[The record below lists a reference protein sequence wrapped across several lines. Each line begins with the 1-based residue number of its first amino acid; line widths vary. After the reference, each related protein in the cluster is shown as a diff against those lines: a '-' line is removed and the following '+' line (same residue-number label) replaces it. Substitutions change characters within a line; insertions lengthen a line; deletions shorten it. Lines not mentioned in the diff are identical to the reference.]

1 MREQIEEQRGETTT
15 KSFAFVS
22 ALTNV
27 TSEPSGAEILV
38 DGTSRG
44 RTPLRMDLTARP
56 HELVAHFEGWP
67 DEQQR
72 IEIGPEHEN
81 KVHFVFANG
90 SVKIT
95 SAPGGA
101 TVRANG
107 RELGQTPLVIEEVK
121 PGDVTYE
128 LRLSGYNPT
137 TVTGKVDPQQQ
148 TFLAARLEKS
158 VGPAPG
164 QPFTNSLGMK
174 FVPVGDMRVS
184 IWETRVQ
191 DYALFVQATGRRYEP
206 TDFQQ
211 APNHPIVKVNWFDA
225 LAFCK
230 WLTDKEHDENLIE
243 DRQVYRLPTDR
254 EWSIAVGLPNEP
266 GGTPQARDGKIKD
279 QFPWGKQWPPP
290 SAAGNY
296 GTAQKHGATT
306 AVGSFKPNSLGL
318 FDLGGNVW
326 EWVADTYKGGTSAT
340 GRDWGVLRGSSW
352 ATTNRSEMQSS

>member
-101 TVRANG
+101 MVIANG
-107 RELGQTPLVIEEVK
+107 KELGQTPLVIEEVK
-121 PGDVTYE
+121 PGDVTYD
-128 LRLSGYNPT
+128 LRLSGYT
-137 TVTGKVDPQQQ
+137 SGLVSGRVETKQQ
-148 TFLAARLEKS
+148 TILDARHER
-158 VGPAPG
+158 
-164 QPFTNSLGMK
+164 T
-174 FVPVGDMRVS
+174 
-184 IWETRVQ
+184 
-191 DYALFVQATGRRYEP
+191 
-206 TDFQQ
+206 
-211 APNHPIVKVNWFDA
+211 
-225 LAFCK
+225 
-230 WLTDKEHDENLIE
+230 
-243 DRQVYRLPTDR
+243 
-254 EWSIAVGLPNEP
+254 
-266 GGTPQARDGKIKD
+266 
-279 QFPWGKQWPPP
+279 
-290 SAAGNY
+290 Y
-296 GTAQKHGATT
+296 GCEA
-306 AVGSFKPNSLGL
+306 
-318 FDLGGNVW
+318 
-326 EWVADTYKGGTSAT
+326 
-340 GRDWGVLRGSSW
+340 
-352 ATTNRSEMQSS
+352 